1 MRSDEPGV
9 QPLSH
14 CSKQLPKFFAFVR
27 FDQVKLAHYLR
38 GEGFLELNSRTIT
51 LVTCSFM
58 ALNLLEH
65 FIRSLQ

>member
-14 CSKQLPKFFAFVR
+14 CSKQLPEFFAFVR
-27 FDQVKLAHYLR
+27 FDQVKLAHFLR
-38 GEGFLELNSRTIT
+38 GKGFLEMNSRTIA
-51 LVTCSFM
+51 LATCSFK